1 MATNTETKTRTP
13 EEVAHEA
20 FAAFKARDIERVAA
34 CWHEDVVEEVVPVG
48 IYRGRAEATENLRGL
63 LEAGPD
69 FEVSLVRIV
78 ADEHHAVMEWR
89 GTGTFS
95 GDEPYNGIVPN
106 GKPIEM
112 RVIEMLEIEDGLI
125 VRNTIY
131 YDNATFGRQIGM
143 LPEEGSAAEKAM
155 VGAFNAVTK
164 LRKAID
170 RRKAAA

>member
-1 MATNTETKTRTP
+1 
-13 EEVAHEA
+13 
-20 FAAFKARDIERVAA
+20 
-34 CWHEDVVEEVVPVG
+34 
-48 IYRGRAEATENLRGL
+48 
-63 LEAGPD
+63 
-69 FEVSLVRIV
+69 
-78 ADEHHAVMEWR
+78 MEWR

-106 GKPIEM
+106 GRHIEM
-112 RVIEMLEIEDGLI
+112 RVVEMLEIENGLI

-164 LRKAID
+164 VRKAID
-170 RRKAAA
+170 SRKAGA